1 MKWLIVMLAACGSND
16 VVAPD
21 AAPRVITTDQSL
33 TLGGVAEGTFEGGA
47 GDSVRI
53 VLTAP
58 APFDWNV
65 HTHAGGTQIVKQET
79 GVVAVDFTFVPPEQ
93 KTWNLTILDNGSV
106 PVTIHVELALSG
118 GMTWSGFDAI

>member
-1 MKWLIVMLAACGSND
+1 MKWLIVMLAACG
-16 VVAPD
+16 PED
-21 AAPRVITTDQSL
+21 AAPRVITADQPL
-33 TLGGVAEGTFEGGA
+33 TLGGVAEGTFEGGPS
-47 GDSVRI
+47 DSVRI

-65 HTHAGGTQIVKQET
+65 HTHAGGTLIVKMEA
-79 GVVAVDFTFVPPEQ
+79 GVTAVDFTFVPPDQ

-106 PVTIHVELALSG
+106 PVTIHAELSLYG